1 MTIKQTGGTIVGAV
15 VQNLP
20 VVIDGRTSVYEEGI
34 KNGTLPPE
42 MTFQRFLDMLSV
54 GVTDGDVDKK
64 VEAAVSTHLIKLG
77 LLNQNGQPVNQNG
90 NAQPAPSNN
99 AQPQPQPQPSPS
111 PAPVQPSPAQPAPV
125 QPAPQ
130 PSGNDS
136 GGLDLSPATMAELD
150 EILKD

>member
-42 MTFQRFLDMLSV
+42 MTFQQFLDMLSV

-64 VEAAVSTHLIKLG
+64 VEAAVSAHLIKLG

-99 AQPQPQPQPSPS
+99 VQPQPSPAPS
-111 PAPVQPSPAQPAPV
+111 PAPVPSPDPAPAQPAP
-125 QPAPQ
+125 QPN
-130 PSGNDS
+130 GNNS

>member
-34 KNGTLPPE
+34 KNGTLPSE
-42 MTFQRFLDMLSV
+42 MTFQQFLDMLSV

-64 VEAAVSTHLIKLG
+64 VEAAVSAHLIKLG

-99 AQPQPQPQPSPS
+99 VQPQPQPT
-111 PAPVQPSPAQPAPV
+111 PAPVQPSPV

-136 GGLDLSPATMAELD
+136 GAVDVSAETLAKLD
-150 EILKD
+150 EIL

>member
-42 MTFQRFLDMLSV
+42 MTFQQFLDMLSV

-64 VEAAVSTHLIKLG
+64 VEAAVSAHLIKLG

-99 AQPQPQPQPSPS
+99 AQPAPQPS
-111 PAPVQPSPAQPAPV
+111 PAPVQPSPAQPAP
-125 QPAPQ
+125 Q
-130 PSGNDS
+130 PSENNS
-136 GGLDLSPATMAELD
+136 GAVDVSNETLAKLD
-150 EILKD
+150 EIL

>member
-20 VVIDGRTSVYEEGI
+20 VVIDGRMSVYEEGI

-42 MTFQRFLDMLSV
+42 MTFRQFLDMLSV

-64 VEAAVSTHLIKLG
+64 VEAAVSAHLIKLG

-99 AQPQPQPQPSPS
+99 AQPQPQPS

-130 PSGNDS
+130 PSDNNS
-136 GGLDLSPATMAELD
+136 GAGDVSDETLAKLD
-150 EILKD
+150 EIL

>member
-34 KNGTLPPE
+34 KNGTLPPD
-42 MTFQRFLDMLSV
+42 MTFQQFLDMLSV

-64 VEAAVSTHLIKLG
+64 VEAAVSAHLIKLG
-77 LLNQNGQPVNQNG
+77 LLNQNRQPVNQNG

-99 AQPQPQPQPSPS
+99 AQPQPQPS

-130 PSGNDS
+130 PSDNNS
-136 GGLDLSPATMAELD
+136 GAGDVSDETLAKLD
-150 EILKD
+150 EIL

>member
-42 MTFQRFLDMLSV
+42 MTFQQFLDMLSV

-64 VEAAVSTHLIKLG
+64 VEAAVSAHLIKLG

-99 AQPQPQPQPSPS
+99 AQPQPQPS
-111 PAPVQPSPAQPAPV
+111 PAPVQPSPAQPAP
-125 QPAPQ
+125 Q
-130 PSGNDS
+130 PSDNNS
-136 GGLDLSPATMAELD
+136 GTGDVSDETLAKLD
-150 EILKD
+150 EIL

>member
-42 MTFQRFLDMLSV
+42 MTFQQFLDMLSV

-64 VEAAVSTHLIKLG
+64 VEAAVSAHLIKLG

-90 NAQPAPSNN
+90 NAQPAP
-99 AQPQPQPQPSPS
+99 QPSDNN
-111 PAPVQPSPAQPAPV
+111 
-125 QPAPQ
+125 
-130 PSGNDS
+130 SGA
-136 GGLDLSPATMAELD
+136 GDLSDETLAKLD
-150 EILKD
+150 EIL

>member
-42 MTFQRFLDMLSV
+42 MTFQQFLDMLSV

-64 VEAAVSTHLIKLG
+64 VEAAVSAHLIKLG

-99 AQPQPQPQPSPS
+99 AQPQPSPS

-130 PSGNDS
+130 PSDNNS
-136 GGLDLSPATMAELD
+136 GTGDVSDETLAKLD
-150 EILKD
+150 EIL

>member
-42 MTFQRFLDMLSV
+42 MTFQQFLDMLSV

-64 VEAAVSTHLIKLG
+64 VEAAVSAHLIKLG

>member
-42 MTFQRFLDMLSV
+42 MTFQQFLDMLSV

-64 VEAAVSTHLIKLG
+64 VEAAVSAHLIKLG

-99 AQPQPQPQPSPS
+99 AHPQPQPS

-130 PSGNDS
+130 PSDNNS
-136 GGLDLSPATMAELD
+136 GAGDVSDETLAKLD
-150 EILKD
+150 EIL

>member
-42 MTFQRFLDMLSV
+42 MTFQQFLDMLSV

-64 VEAAVSTHLIKLG
+64 VEAAVSAHLIKLG

-99 AQPQPQPQPSPS
+99 VQPQPSP
-111 PAPVQPSPAQPAPV
+111 APVPSPDPAPAQPAP
-125 QPAPQ
+125 QPN
-130 PSGNDS
+130 GNNS

>member
-20 VVIDGRTSVYEEGI
+20 VVIDGRMSIYEEGI
-34 KNGTLPPE
+34 KNGTLPKG
-42 MTFQRFLDMLSV
+42 MTFQQFLDMLSV
-54 GVTDGDVDKK
+54 GVTDADVDKK
-64 VEAAVSTHLIKLG
+64 VEAAVSAHLIKLG

-99 AQPQPQPQPSPS
+99 AQPQPQPSPS

-130 PSGNDS
+130 PSDNNS
-136 GGLDLSPATMAELD
+136 GAGDVSDETLAKLD
-150 EILKD
+150 EIL

>member
-20 VVIDGRTSVYEEGI
+20 IVIDGRMSIYEEGI
-34 KNGTLPPE
+34 KNGTLPKG
-42 MTFQRFLDMLSV
+42 MSFQQFLDMLSV

-64 VEAAVSTHLIKLG
+64 VEAAVSAHLIKLG

-99 AQPQPQPQPSPS
+99 AQPQPQPSPS

-130 PSGNDS
+130 PSDNNS
-136 GGLDLSPATMAELD
+136 GSGDVSDETLAKLD
-150 EILKD
+150 EIL

>member
-20 VVIDGRTSVYEEGI
+20 IVIDGRMSIYEEGI
-34 KNGTLPPE
+34 KNGTLPKG
-42 MTFQRFLDMLSV
+42 MSFQQFLDMLSV

-64 VEAAVSTHLIKLG
+64 VEAAVSAHLIKLG

-99 AQPQPQPQPSPS
+99 VQPQPQPS

-130 PSGNDS
+130 PSENNS
-136 GGLDLSPATMAELD
+136 GAVDVSNETLAKLD
-150 EILKD
+150 EIL

>member
-20 VVIDGRTSVYEEGI
+20 VVIDGRTSIYEEGI
-34 KNGTLPPE
+34 KNGTLPPD
-42 MTFQRFLDMLSV
+42 MTFQQFLDMLSV

-64 VEAAVSTHLIKLG
+64 VEAAVSAHLIKLG

-99 AQPQPQPQPSPS
+99 VQPQPQP
-111 PAPVQPSPAQPAPV
+111 APAPV

-130 PSGNDS
+130 PSDNNS
-136 GGLDLSPATMAELD
+136 GAGDVSDETLAKLD
-150 EILKD
+150 EIL

>member
-42 MTFQRFLDMLSV
+42 MTFQQLLDRLSV

-64 VEAAVSTHLIKLG
+64 VEAAVSAHLIKLG

-99 AQPQPQPQPSPS
+99 VQPQPQP
-111 PAPVQPSPAQPAPV
+111 APAPV

-130 PSGNDS
+130 PSDNNS
-136 GGLDLSPATMAELD
+136 GAGDVSDETLAKLD
-150 EILKD
+150 EIL

>member
-42 MTFQRFLDMLSV
+42 MTFQQFLDMLSV

-64 VEAAVSTHLIKLG
+64 VEAAVSAHLIKLG

-99 AQPQPQPQPSPS
+99 VQPQPQP
-111 PAPVQPSPAQPAPV
+111 APAPV

-130 PSGNDS
+130 PSDNNS
-136 GGLDLSPATMAELD
+136 GAGDVSDETLAKLD
-150 EILKD
+150 EIL

>member
-42 MTFQRFLDMLSV
+42 MTFQQFLDMLSV

-64 VEAAVSTHLIKLG
+64 VEAAVSAHLIKLG
-77 LLNQNGQPVNQNG
+77 LLNQNGQP
-90 NAQPAPSNN
+90 APSNN
-99 AQPQPQPQPSPS
+99 AQPQPQPA

-136 GGLDLSPATMAELD
+136 GAGDVSDETLAKLD
-150 EILKD
+150 EIL

>member
-20 VVIDGRTSVYEEGI
+20 VVIDGRMSIYEEGI
-34 KNGTLPPE
+34 KNGTLPKG
-42 MTFQRFLDMLSV
+42 MTFQQFLDMLSV
-54 GVTDGDVDKK
+54 GVTDADVDKK
-64 VEAAVSTHLIKLG
+64 VEAAVSAHLIKLG

-99 AQPQPQPQPSPS
+99 AQPQPQPSPS

-130 PSGNDS
+130 PSDNNS
-136 GGLDLSPATMAELD
+136 GSGDVSDATLAKLD
-150 EILKD
+150 EIL

>member
-42 MTFQRFLDMLSV
+42 MTFQQFLDMLSV

-64 VEAAVSTHLIKLG
+64 VEAAVSAHLIKLG

-99 AQPQPQPQPSPS
+99 AQPQPSPAPS
-111 PAPVQPSPAQPAPV
+111 PAPVQPSPAQPAP
-125 QPAPQ
+125 QSSDNN
-130 PSGNDS
+130 SGAGDVS
-136 GGLDLSPATMAELD
+136 DETLAKLD
-150 EILKD
+150 EIL

>member
-42 MTFQRFLDMLSV
+42 MTFQQFLDMLSV

-64 VEAAVSTHLIKLG
+64 VEAAVSAHLIKLG

-99 AQPQPQPQPSPS
+99 AQPQPQPS

-130 PSGNDS
+130 PSDNNS
-136 GGLDLSPATMAELD
+136 GTGDVSDETLAKLD
-150 EILKD
+150 EIL

>member
-34 KNGTLPPE
+34 KNGTLPQD
-42 MTFQRFLDMLSV
+42 MTFQQFLDMLSV

-64 VEAAVSTHLIKLG
+64 VEAAVSAHLIKLG

-99 AQPQPQPQPSPS
+99 AQPQPSPAPS
-111 PAPVQPSPAQPAPV
+111 PAPVQPSPAQPAP
-125 QPAPQ
+125 Q
-130 PSGNDS
+130 PSDNNS
-136 GGLDLSPATMAELD
+136 GAGDVSDETLAKLD
-150 EILKD
+150 EIL

>member
-42 MTFQRFLDMLSV
+42 MTFQQFLDMLSV

-64 VEAAVSTHLIKLG
+64 VEAAVSAHLIKLG

-99 AQPQPQPQPSPS
+99 AQPQPQPSPS
-111 PAPVQPSPAQPAPV
+111 PAPVQPAPV

-130 PSGNDS
+130 PSDNNS
-136 GGLDLSPATMAELD
+136 GAGDLSDETLAKLD
-150 EILKD
+150 EIL

>member
-20 VVIDGRTSVYEEGI
+20 VVIDGRTSIYEEGI
-34 KNGTLPPE
+34 KNGTLPLD
-42 MTFQRFLDMLSV
+42 MTFQQFLDMLSV

-64 VEAAVSTHLIKLG
+64 VEAAVSAHLIKLG

-90 NAQPAPSNN
+90 APSNN
-99 AQPQPQPQPSPS
+99 AQPQPSPS

-130 PSGNDS
+130 PSENNS
-136 GGLDLSPATMAELD
+136 GAVDVSDETLAKLD
-150 EILKD
+150 EIL

>member
-34 KNGTLPPE
+34 KNGTLPPD
-42 MTFQRFLDMLSV
+42 MTFQQFLDMLSV

-64 VEAAVSTHLIKLG
+64 VEAAVSAHLIKLG

-99 AQPQPQPQPSPS
+99 AQPQPQPQPQPSPS

-125 QPAPQ
+125 KPDPQ
-130 PSGNDS
+130 PSNNNS
-136 GGLDLSPATMAELD
+136 GAGDVSDETLAKLD
-150 EILKD
+150 EIL